1 MLVGFCLLFAAGA
14 VVVSVLHAT
23 GNLLK
28 EQLDEE
34 SYHDRGCNFE
44 VDAGGNETVGVVT
57 EEDVRHKVDETRCKQ
72 ECTTEDGDG
81 GGESCSDMF
90 TAGDQSH
97 PADNA
102 DDDEDVG

>member
-1 MLVGFCLLFAAGA
+1 MLVGFGLLFAAGA
-14 VVVSVLHAT
+14 MVVSVLHAA
-23 GNLLK
+23 GDLLK

-34 SYHDRGCNFE
+34 THHDRGGNFE
-44 VDAGGNETVGVVT
+44 VDAGGDETVGVVA
-57 EEDVRHKVDETRCKQ
+57 EEDVRHKVDETGCKQ
-72 ECTTEDGDG
+72 KCTTEDGDG

-90 TAGDQSH
+90 AAGDQSH